1 MAPAGWGVTSLNR
14 KTEKKGLL
22 IVISGPS
29 GVGKDTLIK
38 RLLEQD
44 PNLRY
49 SVSCTTR
56 APRPGEVD
64 GVDYSF
70 VSRERFQELIDEG
83 AFLEHAV
90 YNGNLYGTLIER
102 VERERQAGHD
112 VVLKIEV
119 KGAEQVRA
127 KVPDAI
133 FIFVAPPSVDELVK
147 RQIKRNTETS
157 EDMEARRQIATR
169 EMDYAARYDHVVV
182 NDELEHAAA
191 EILAILQQARS
202 SQT

>member
-1 MAPAGWGVTSLNR
+1 MTPGR
-14 KTEKKGLL
+14 GLL

-38 RLLEQD
+38 RLLELD

-70 VSRERFQELIDEG
+70 VSRDRFQQLIDQG
-83 AFLEHAV
+83 AFLEHAT
-90 YNGNLYGTLIER
+90 YNGNQYGTLAER
-102 VERERQAGHD
+102 VERERAAGHV

-119 KGAEQVRA
+119 NGAEQVHA

-157 EDMEARRQIATR
+157 GDMEARRKIATR
-169 EMDYAARYDHVVV
+169 EMEYAARYDHVVV
-182 NDELEHAAA
+182 NDELERAVA
-191 EILAILQQARS
+191 EILAIVHDARA